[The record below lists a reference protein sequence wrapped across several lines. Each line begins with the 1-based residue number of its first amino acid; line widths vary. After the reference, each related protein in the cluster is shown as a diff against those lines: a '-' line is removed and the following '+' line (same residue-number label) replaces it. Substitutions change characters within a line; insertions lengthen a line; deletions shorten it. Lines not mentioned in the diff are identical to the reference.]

1 MDYRR
6 YIFTFKV
13 ICYIFIIGAIS
24 FNGTNFGPGNSDF
37 DVFFTN
43 VTCTGH
49 EKNFLACQYFRT
61 NSSMCPH
68 TRDAGVRCLPGPG
81 K

>member
-1 MDYRR
+1 MLHLSLN
-6 YIFTFKV
+6 V
-13 ICYIFIIGAIS
+13 GAIS
-24 FNGTNFGPGNSDF
+24 FNGTKFAPGNSDL

-49 EKNFLACQYFRT
+49 ENNFLACQYFRT

-68 TRDAGVRCLPGPG
+68 TRDAGIRCLPGPG